1 MLNKNLPLFKSHPK
15 IAWLITV
22 LVLAGAI
29 FAVLELT
36 NTTHV
41 FNKSSGPTG
50 SGSNS
55 KPKTVKHGLLE
66 GSSGSGTV
74 GINKGKNPAQNTP
87 ANGPLLAPTGTFV
100 NTYTAA
106 LHDQLTS
113 TCNTTP
119 DAMCQITFTRNGVT
133 KALPARQA
141 DGNGAV
147 FWAWHPDDSNVGLT
161 VGAWHIVAVATQ
173 GSQSIV
179 TDNGSLE
186 LNITQ

>member
-15 IAWLITV
+15 VAWLITV

-29 FAVLELT
+29 LAGLELT
-36 NTTHV
+36 NTTHI
-41 FNKSSGPTG
+41 FNKSSE
-50 SGSNS
+50 SESNNS

-66 GSSGSGTV
+66 SGSGSGTT
-74 GINKGKNPAQNTP
+74 GANKGKNPAQNTP

-106 LHDQLTS
+106 SHDQLTS

-141 DGNGAV
+141 DSNGAV
-147 FWAWHPDDSNVGLT
+147 FWAWHPDDSNIGLT
-161 VGAWHIVAVATQ
+161 AGAWHIVAVATQ
-173 GSQSIV
+173 GSQSKV